1 MQMTI
6 TSSKP
11 ETNVEAFWDNL
22 IVEDTTER
30 FAATRLELIGRMIG
44 GWKRAL
50 DTKAAA
56 QKMRLPTSAPLPS
69 PAPKNPN
76 RRKAQAV

>member
-30 FAATRLELIGRMIG
+30 FAATIENVDRRTLMTLLDLVTTGRG
-44 GWKRAL
+44 LGAVTVQHRA
-50 DTKAAA
+50 
-56 QKMRLPTSAPLPS
+56 RE
-69 PAPKNPN
+69 
-76 RRKAQAV
+76 